1 MASIS
6 FSPKRFWAVG
16 VFLIVT
22 AFPAILQAQVP
33 IRHEL
38 KVILQPESNKLE
50 VEDTINLPESLL
62 IASKRK
68 LHFRLRDGFQP
79 VSPTAGVTLNQ
90 ETNPKRS
97 EKNPAPE
104 QAQAPTEQYI
114 LSLPPHQRVIVIR
127 YQGRIEPPINS
138 AQPADDSGPDAGVIS
153 QEGIFLT
160 GTTQWYPQF
169 NDDPVTFSLDVD
181 LPEPWEAVSQG
192 ERLRHER
199 GHGRIETRWES
210 SQPQEEIILIG
221 GRFIEYSRTAGD
233 VEVMAFLRTPDEQ
246 LANRYLEAGRS
257 DLEMYEKLI
266 GPYLYKKLALVE
278 NFWETGYGLPSMTLL
293 GSTVLRLPF
302 ILDSSYPHEI
312 LHNWWG
318 NGVFVDDAKGNWSE
332 GLTTYMADY
341 LIQEQRGTASEYRRT
356 ALQKYADYVT
366 EHKDFPLTEF
376 RARHSPA
383 TEAIGYSKAMM
394 FFHMLRIR
402 LGDAAFV
409 NALRNFYREKQSRP
423 ATFDDLRVAFAAVA
437 GEDLKN
443 EFAQWIGQKGAPALS
458 LSSAQAQ
465 VRGNGYLLTAIFEQ
479 TQAGP
484 AYRLRVPITVTLEGR
499 EKAYQTSVKMDEKRA
514 GLAVIVSGRPVRLD
528 IDPEF
533 DLFRRLSRDEIPPAL
548 SQSLG
553 AEKALF
559 VLPSDADEAVRQ
571 GYRQFAETLSTV
583 LQASPSE
590 SFEIKLDREV
600 SALPTDRAVWI
611 LGWENRFVPNLQK
624 ALTGRDLS
632 LLQDGLQIRAAKV
645 ERKDHT
651 IVLTARQPQDANA
664 ALTWVATDSMA
675 ALSGL
680 GRKLPHY
687 GPYSYLV
694 FEGDEPKNILKG
706 QWDVLNSPLSVFVKQ
721 PEGGVIPTPRAKLE
735 PRRPLAERPEPPAAA
750 SDKHP

>member
-1 MASIS
+1 MESIS
-6 FSPKRFWAVG
+6 SSLKPQWAVAI
-16 VFLIVT
+16 FLIVT
-22 AFPAILQAQVP
+22 AFPSVLQAQVP

-38 KVILQPESNKLE
+38 KVTLQPENNHLV

-62 IASKRK
+62 AASKRK
-68 LHFRLRDGFQP
+68 LQFRLRDGFQP
-79 VSPTAGVTLNQ
+79 ESPTAGVKLNR
-90 ETNPKRS
+90 ETSPKRL
-97 EKNPAPE
+97 EKNPPLE
-104 QAQAPTEQYI
+104 NAQAPVEQFT
-114 LSLPPHQRVIVIR
+114 LSLPPHQRIFVIR
-127 YQGRIEPPINS
+127 YQGRIEPPTKS
-138 AQPADDSGPDAGVIS
+138 DHPDDDSGLDAGVIS
-153 QEGIFLT
+153 GEGVFLT
-160 GTTQWYPQF
+160 GTTQWYPWF

-181 LPEPWEAVSQG
+181 MPEPWEAVSQG
-192 ERLRHER
+192 ERTRHER
-199 GHGRIETRWES
+199 EHGRIETRWET

-221 GRFIEYSRTAGD
+221 GPFVEYSLSAGD
-233 VEVMAFLRTPDEQ
+233 IEVMAFLRTPDEE
-246 LANRYLEAGRS
+246 LANRYLEAGGS
-257 DLEMYEKLI
+257 DLEMYEKLL
-266 GPYLYKKLALVE
+266 GPYLYKKFALVE

-293 GSTVLRLPF
+293 GSSVLRLPF

-318 NGVFVDDAKGNWSE
+318 NGVFVNDEKGNWSE

-376 RARHSPA
+376 RARHSLA
-383 TEAIGYSKAMM
+383 SEAVGYGKAMM
-394 FFHMLRIR
+394 FFHMLRR
-402 LGDAAFV
+402 QLGDEAFV
-409 NALRNFYREKQSRP
+409 NALRRFYRENQSRT
-423 ATFDDLRVAFAAVA
+423 ATFDDLRVAFAAVG
-437 GEDLKN
+437 GEDLKKD
-443 EFAQWIGQKGAPALS
+443 FAQWIVQKGAPALS

-465 VRGNGYLLTAIFEQ
+465 IRGNGYLLTAIFEQ
-479 TQAGP
+479 TQPGP
-484 AYRLRVPITVTLEGR
+484 AYRLRVPIAVTLEGR
-499 EKAYQTSVKMDEKRA
+499 EQAYQTSVKMDAKRS

-571 GYRQFAETLSTV
+571 GYRQFAESLSTV
-583 LQASPSE
+583 LQTPSSA
-590 SFEIKLDREV
+590 SFEIKLDREI
-600 SALPTDRAVWI
+600 SGLPTDRAVWI

-624 ALTGRDLS
+624 ALTGRGVS
-632 LLQDGLQIRAAKV
+632 ILQDGLQIRATKV

-651 IVLTARQPQDANA
+651 IVITARQPQDANA
-664 ALTWVATDSMA
+664 ALTWVATDSMT

-694 FEGDEPKNILKG
+694 FEGEEPKNILKG
-706 QWDVLNSPLSVFVKQ
+706 QWDVLNSPLSIIVKQ
-721 PEGGVIPTPRAKLE
+721 PEGGLIPAPRAKLE
-735 PRRPLAERPEPPAAA
+735 PRRPLTEPPVARG
-750 SDKHP
+750 P

>member
-1 MASIS
+1 
-6 FSPKRFWAVG
+6 
-16 VFLIVT
+16 
-22 AFPAILQAQVP
+22 
-33 IRHEL
+33 
-38 KVILQPESNKLE
+38 
-50 VEDTINLPESLL
+50 
-62 IASKRK
+62 
-68 LHFRLRDGFQP
+68 
-79 VSPTAGVTLNQ
+79 
-90 ETNPKRS
+90 
-97 EKNPAPE
+97 
-104 QAQAPTEQYI
+104 
-114 LSLPPHQRVIVIR
+114 VIR
-127 YQGRIEPPINS
+127 YQGRIEPPIKS
-138 AQPADDSGPDAGVIS
+138 AQPADDSGLDAGVIS
-153 QEGIFLT
+153 EEGVFLT
-160 GTTQWYPQF
+160 GTTQWYPSF
-169 NDDPVTFSLDVD
+169 NDNPVTFSLDVD

-192 ERLRHER
+192 ERTRHER
-199 GHGRIETRWES
+199 DHGRIETRWES

-221 GRFIEYSRTAGD
+221 GRFIEYGLSAGD
-233 VEVMAFLRTPDEQ
+233 IEVMAFLRTPDEE
-246 LANRYLEAGRS
+246 LANRYLEAGGS
-257 DLEMYEKLI
+257 DLEMYEKLL
-266 GPYLYKKLALVE
+266 GRYLYKKFALVE

-302 ILDSSYPHEI
+302 ILDTSYPHEI

-318 NGVFVDDAKGNWSE
+318 NGVFVDDIGGNWSE

-383 TEAIGYSKAMM
+383 TEAVGYGKAMM
-394 FFHMLRIR
+394 FFHMLRRR
-402 LGDAAFV
+402 LGDEAFV
-409 NALRNFYREKQSRP
+409 NALRSFYRENQSRP
-423 ATFDDLRVAFAAVA
+423 ATFDDLRVAFSAVA

-443 EFAQWIGQKGAPALS
+443 EFDQWIGQKGAPALS
-458 LSSAQAQ
+458 LNSAQAQ

-479 TQAGP
+479 TQPGP
-484 AYRLRVPITVTLEGR
+484 GYRLRVPIAVTLEGR
-499 EKAYQTSVKMDEKRA
+499 EKAYQTTVKMDEKRA

-559 VLPSDADEAVRQ
+559 VVPSDADEAVRQ
-571 GYRQFAETLSTV
+571 GYRQFAESLSAF
-583 LQASPSE
+583 LQPSRSA

-600 SALPTDRAVWI
+600 SMLPTDRAVWI
-611 LGWENRFVPNLQK
+611 LGWENRFLPNLQK
-624 ALTGRDLS
+624 ALTGRGLS
-632 LLQDGLQIRAAKV
+632 VFQDGLQIRATKV
-645 ERKDHT
+645 ERKDRT
-651 IVLTARQPQDANA
+651 IALTARQPQDANA
-664 ALTWVATDSMA
+664 ALTWVATDSMT

-694 FEGDEPKNILKG
+694 FEGDEPKILLKG
-706 QWDVLNSPLSVFVKQ
+706 QWDVPNSPLSIFVKQ
-721 PEGGVIPTPRAKLE
+721 PEGSVIPAPRAKLE